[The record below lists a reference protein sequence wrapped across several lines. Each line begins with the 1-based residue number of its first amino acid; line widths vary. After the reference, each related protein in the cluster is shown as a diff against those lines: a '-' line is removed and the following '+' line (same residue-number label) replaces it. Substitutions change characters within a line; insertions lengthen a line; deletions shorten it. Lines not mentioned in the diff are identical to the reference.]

1 MWEQYKKTF
10 VRIQTVIAIVTVA
23 MLVVSR
29 TWQVGMTFFL
39 VMQVGSAAGA
49 IWGVRLRRMFFP
61 QAGEL
66 RRRPS

>member
-10 VRIQTVIAIVTVA
+10 VRMQAVILLVA
-23 MLVVSR
+23 VVILFVSR
-29 TWQVGMTFFL
+29 AWQVAMTFFV

-49 IWGVRLRRMFFP
+49 IWGVRLRRLFFP

-66 RRRPS
+66 GRRSS

>member
-1 MWEQYKKTF
+1 MWEQYKRTF
-10 VRIQTVIAIVTVA
+10 VRIQTVILLVTIV
-23 MLVVSR
+23 MLFVSR

-61 QAGEL
+61 HAAEL
-66 RRRPS
+66 GRRLS